1 MHKVLD
7 ISGLGNRT
15 YLPDGAPAEMLG
27 PQTPEPSCSAA
38 HSPRASSAGGTYH
51 IEYLRRGATCLS
63 ESRIDDVKHALS
75 TCRTSHVLNTQQL

>member
-15 YLPDGAPAEMLG
+15 YLPDGAPPAMLG

-38 HSPRASSAGGTYH
+38 YSVRASSAVCGTCH
-51 IEYLRRGATCLS
+51 IGTRQARCHLPQ
-63 ESRIDDVKHALS
+63 
-75 TCRTSHVLNTQQL
+75 RTVHT